1 MVPYNNLN
9 YAMFGI
15 PCPASAEFTYVNL
28 GAASDDNV
36 ATITYKNDAGTTI
49 GVLTF
54 TYWGATNNVK
64 TVTRTA

>member
-1 MVPYNNLN
+1 
-9 YAMFGI
+9 MFGI
-15 PCPASAEFTYVNL
+15 PCPASAEFTYVSGGVAN
-28 GAASDDNV
+28 DDNV

-54 TYWGATNNVK
+54 TYWPATNNVK